1 VGERISVTGPRAHR
15 VIDMTEQQRGID
27 PTDLSTSIRPQDD
40 FFRYVNGTWLAG
52 HEIPADR
59 AADGAFYAL
68 HDQAEKDVRAIIEE
82 ATADSTIGALY
93 ASFMDTETV
102 DSLGIAPLKADLDE
116 IDAAAN
122 HDELASALGR
132 LQVTGVSGAVGYY
145 VFADKNS
152 PDENVVYFEQSGL
165 GLPDEAFYREDSHAA
180 IRASYVEH
188 IARMAALTDTNIDAD
203 IVMAVETALAAA
215 HWDNVKT
222 READLTYNPTTLA
235 SLAEDAPGFPWAL
248 WASQTGMPEAAQDS
262 LVADE
267 PSYLAGFAAL
277 WAATDLDHWKQWLG
291 WRVVVSRSAYLTQEI
306 SLANFDFY
314 GTVLS
319 GAPEQ
324 RDRWKRAVHVV
335 ESCVGELVGTEYV
348 ARHFPAEN
356 KAKMDNLVAHLIAAY
371 RTSIESLDWMTPAT
385 RERALTKLAQFTPK
399 VGYPDVWRDFTGL
412 TADAGDLMGNVRAS
426 ARFDQAWEWSKIG
439 KPVDRFEWLM
449 TPQTVNAYYLQTGNE
464 IVFPAAILQPPFF
477 DPDADDAVNFGG
489 IGAVIGHEIG
499 HGFDDQGSKYDGTGK
514 LSDWWTETDRAAFM
528 ERASALIAQYD
539 GYSPAQLADEHTVN
553 GALTVGENIG
563 DLAGVEI
570 GLKALRIAVGRPLEE
585 LPSIDGLTA
594 AQRYFIAYA
603 LTERT
608 KRRDEALITQINT
621 DPHSPEEFRINGVV
635 RNMDAWYEAFGVTTE
650 DQLWLD
656 PDDRVRIW

>member
-1 VGERISVTGPRAHR
+1 
-15 VIDMTEQQRGID
+15 MTEHQRGID
-27 PTDLSTSIRPQDD
+27 PTALSTSIRPQDD
-40 FFRYVNGTWLAG
+40 FFRYVNGPWLAS

-68 HDQAEKDVRAIIEE
+68 HDQAEKDVRIIIEE
-82 ATADSTIGALY
+82 ASTDSIIGALY
-93 ASFMDTETV
+93 ASFMDTDTV
-102 DSLGIAPLKADLDE
+102 DALGIAPLQADLDE
-116 IDAAAN
+116 IDGAADR
-122 HDELASALGR
+122 DELASALGR
-132 LQVTGVSGAVGYY
+132 LQVTGVSGAVGFY

-152 PDENVVYFEQSGL
+152 PDENVVYLEQSGL

-180 IRASYVEH
+180 VRAAYVEH
-188 IARMAALTDTNIDAD
+188 IARMATLTNTNIDAD
-203 IVMAVETALAAA
+203 IVMAVETALAAS

-235 SLAEDAPGFPWAL
+235 SLAEGAPGFPWAL
-248 WASQTGMPEAAQDS
+248 WASQIAMPDAARNS

-267 PSYLAGFAAL
+267 PSYLAGFAGL
-277 WAATDLDHWKQWLG
+277 WASIDLDHWKQWLG

-306 SLANFDFY
+306 SRANFDFY

-335 ESCVGELVGTEYV
+335 ESCVGELVGKEYV
-348 ARHFPAEN
+348 ARHFPATH
-356 KAKMDNLVAHLIAAY
+356 KTKMDDLVAHLIAAY
-371 RTSIESLDWMTPAT
+371 KASIESLDWMTPAT

-412 TADAGDLMGNVRAS
+412 TADPGDLLGNVRAS

-464 IVFPAAILQPPFF
+464 IVFPAAILQAPFF
-477 DPDADDAVNFGG
+477 DPEADDAVNFGG

-514 LSDWWTETDRAAFM
+514 LSDWWTEADRAAFM

-570 GLKALRIAVGRPLEE
+570 GLKALRIAVGTPLAE
-585 LPSIDGLTA
+585 LPAIDGLTA
-594 AQRYFIAYA
+594 VQRYFVAYA

-635 RNMDAWYEAFGVTTE
+635 RNMDAWYDAFGVTATDE
-650 DQLWLD
+650 LWLA
-656 PDDRVRIW
+656 PEERVRIW